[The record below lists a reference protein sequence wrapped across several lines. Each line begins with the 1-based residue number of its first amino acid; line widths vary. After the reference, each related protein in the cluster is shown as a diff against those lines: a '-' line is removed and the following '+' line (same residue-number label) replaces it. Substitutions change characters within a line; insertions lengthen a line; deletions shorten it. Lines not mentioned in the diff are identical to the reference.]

1 MKKLTRILCL
11 ALCLIMLLP
20 SIVACGEV
28 DLSSG
33 AQINMY
39 LTSEVYNFD
48 PAYAHLDSSAVKLLS
63 LMYEGIMKLDDNGK
77 VKKALCDTWE
87 YVEDEG
93 IDEESDEDNTYTMT
107 ITLKDSGWTDGR
119 AVHADQFVYAWK
131 RLLEPDFDG
140 EGAELLYDIK
150 GAWERK
156 NMGLSPDDIG
166 LYADQKVLTIEFKHS
181 IDPDDF
187 LRKLTSIALVP
198 LRQDKVDYYHDW
210 SKELKAAG
218 SYEAFF
224 AQGYSFDTPKAINLN
239 LMKEHL
245 ISLKNGS
252 AVRSPD
258 YNFTTCESFPHGVLK
273 KPSKIIVNEGL
284 YVLNEGIRD
293 IMDIKVYVFTPFE
306 IIKDRWYRRA
316 ESRGK
321 TGKAADM
328 QFENVNTT
336 AQTYIRPAMQC
347 ADIVMN
353 GVVSSAYIQEMTEK
367 IFRTMDNIMKKY
379 KNV

>member
-1 MKKLTRILCL
+1 MQLT
-11 ALCLIMLLP
+11 
-20 SIVACGEV
+20 
-28 DLSSG
+28 
-33 AQINMY
+33 
-39 LTSEVYNFD
+39 
-48 PAYAHLDSSAVKLLS
+48 
-63 LMYEGIMKLDDNGK
+63 
-77 VKKALCDTWE
+77 
-87 YVEDEG
+87 
-93 IDEESDEDNTYTMT
+93 EDNTLQQTQT
-107 ITLKDSGWTDGR
+107 STLAIVVEIVECLKKILEEDKQQKHPLFLNVKESVIFNTARR
-119 AVHADQFVYAWK
+119 ALDN
-131 RLLEPDFDG
+131 PDFRFLIGIAG
-140 EGAELLYDIK
+140 ESASGKTTFVQNAIRSCIAEERTDLY
-150 GAWERK
+150 
-156 NMGLSPDDIG
+156 
-166 LYADQKVLTIEFKHS
+166 TIVCC
-181 IDPDDF
+181 D
-187 LRKLTSIALVP
+187 
-198 LRQDKVDYYHDW
+198 DYYHDW

-224 AQGYSFDTPKAINLN
+224 AQGYSFDTPKAINLD
-239 LMKEHL
+239 LMKQHL

-258 YNFTTCESFPHGVLK
+258 YNFTTCESFSHGVLK

-367 IFRTMDNIMKKY
+367 IFRSMDNIIKKH
-379 KNV
+379 KGV

>member
-1 MKKLTRILCL
+1 MQLKEQETQNTIQQTQASNLAIVVEIVESLKKILEEDKQQKHPL
-11 ALCLIMLLP
+11 FLNVKESVIFNTARRALDNPNFRFLIGIAGESASGKTTFVQNAIRSCIAEERTDLYT
-20 SIVACGEV
+20 IVC
-28 DLSSG
+28 
-33 AQINMY
+33 
-39 LTSEVYNFD
+39 
-48 PAYAHLDSSAVKLLS
+48 
-63 LMYEGIMKLDDNGK
+63 
-77 VKKALCDTWE
+77 CD
-87 YVEDEG
+87 
-93 IDEESDEDNTYTMT
+93 
-107 ITLKDSGWTDGR
+107 
-119 AVHADQFVYAWK
+119 
-131 RLLEPDFDG
+131 
-140 EGAELLYDIK
+140 
-150 GAWERK
+150 
-156 NMGLSPDDIG
+156 
-166 LYADQKVLTIEFKHS
+166 
-181 IDPDDF
+181 
-187 LRKLTSIALVP
+187 
-198 LRQDKVDYYHDW
+198 DYYHDW
-210 SKELKAAG
+210 SKELKEAG

-224 AQGYSFDTPKAINLN
+224 AKGYSFDTPKAINLD
-239 LMKEHL
+239 LMKQHL
-245 ISLKNGS
+245 VSLKNGS

-367 IFRTMDNIMKKY
+367 IFRTMDNIIKKH
-379 KNV
+379 KGVLR

>member
-1 MKKLTRILCL
+1 MQLT
-11 ALCLIMLLP
+11 
-20 SIVACGEV
+20 
-28 DLSSG
+28 
-33 AQINMY
+33 
-39 LTSEVYNFD
+39 
-48 PAYAHLDSSAVKLLS
+48 
-63 LMYEGIMKLDDNGK
+63 
-77 VKKALCDTWE
+77 
-87 YVEDEG
+87 
-93 IDEESDEDNTYTMT
+93 EDNTLQQTQT
-107 ITLKDSGWTDGR
+107 STLAIVVEIVECLKKILEEDKQQKHPLFLNVKESVIFNTARR
-119 AVHADQFVYAWK
+119 ALDN
-131 RLLEPDFDG
+131 PDFRFLIGIAG
-140 EGAELLYDIK
+140 ESASGKTTFVQNAIRSCIAEERTDLY
-150 GAWERK
+150 
-156 NMGLSPDDIG
+156 
-166 LYADQKVLTIEFKHS
+166 TIVCC
-181 IDPDDF
+181 D
-187 LRKLTSIALVP
+187 
-198 LRQDKVDYYHDW
+198 DYYHDW

-224 AQGYSFDTPKAINLN
+224 AQGYSFDTPKAINLD
-239 LMKEHL
+239 LMKQHL

-367 IFRTMDNIMKKY
+367 IFRSMDNIIKKH
-379 KNV
+379 KGV

>member
-1 MKKLTRILCL
+1 MQLTEELSKDTKAQTQASSLAIVVEIVESLKKILEEDRKQKHPL
-11 ALCLIMLLP
+11 FLNVKESVIFNTARRALETPGFRFLIGIAGESASGKTTFVQNAIRSCIAEERTDLYT
-20 SIVACGEV
+20 IVCC
-28 DLSSG
+28 
-33 AQINMY
+33 
-39 LTSEVYNFD
+39 
-48 PAYAHLDSSAVKLLS
+48 
-63 LMYEGIMKLDDNGK
+63 DD
-77 VKKALCDTWE
+77 C
-87 YVEDEG
+87 
-93 IDEESDEDNTYTMT
+93 
-107 ITLKDSGWTDGR
+107 
-119 AVHADQFVYAWK
+119 
-131 RLLEPDFDG
+131 
-140 EGAELLYDIK
+140 
-150 GAWERK
+150 
-156 NMGLSPDDIG
+156 
-166 LYADQKVLTIEFKHS
+166 
-181 IDPDDF
+181 
-187 LRKLTSIALVP
+187 
-198 LRQDKVDYYHDW
+198 YHDW

-224 AQGYSFDTPKAINLN
+224 AQGYSFDTPKAINLD
-239 LMKEHL
+239 LMKQHL
-245 ISLKNGS
+245 ISLKNGD

-273 KPSKIIVNEGL
+273 RPAKIIVNEGL

-353 GVVSSAYIQEMTEK
+353 GVVSSAYIQEITEK
-367 IFRTMDNIMKKY
+367 IFRTMDNIIKKH
-379 KNV
+379 KNL

>member
-1 MKKLTRILCL
+1 MFYSNINIIDWNYRMQLKEQETQNTIQQTQASNLAIVVEIVESLKKILEEDKQQKHPL
-11 ALCLIMLLP
+11 FLNVKESVIFNTARRALDNPNFRFLIGIAGESASGKTTFVQNAIRSCIAEERTDLYT
-20 SIVACGEV
+20 IVC
-28 DLSSG
+28 
-33 AQINMY
+33 
-39 LTSEVYNFD
+39 
-48 PAYAHLDSSAVKLLS
+48 
-63 LMYEGIMKLDDNGK
+63 
-77 VKKALCDTWE
+77 CD
-87 YVEDEG
+87 
-93 IDEESDEDNTYTMT
+93 
-107 ITLKDSGWTDGR
+107 
-119 AVHADQFVYAWK
+119 
-131 RLLEPDFDG
+131 
-140 EGAELLYDIK
+140 
-150 GAWERK
+150 
-156 NMGLSPDDIG
+156 
-166 LYADQKVLTIEFKHS
+166 
-181 IDPDDF
+181 
-187 LRKLTSIALVP
+187 
-198 LRQDKVDYYHDW
+198 DYYHDW
-210 SKELKAAG
+210 SKELKEAG

-224 AQGYSFDTPKAINLN
+224 AKGYSFDTPKAINLD
-239 LMKEHL
+239 LMKQHL
-245 ISLKNGS
+245 VSLKNGS

-353 GVVSSAYIQEMTEK
+353 GVVSRAYIQEMTEK
-367 IFRTMDNIMKKY
+367 IFRTMDNIIKKH
-379 KNV
+379 KGVLR

>member
-1 MKKLTRILCL
+1 MQ
-11 ALCLIMLLP
+11 LITEHTNNLIETDQASKFP
-20 SIVACGEV
+20 IVIKIVE
-28 DLSSG
+28 S
-33 AQINMY
+33 
-39 LTSEVYNFD
+39 
-48 PAYAHLDSSAVKLLS
+48 
-63 LMYEGIMKLDDNGK
+63 
-77 VKKALCDTWE
+77 VKKILEEDKKQKQPLFINVKESVIFNIARRALNEPGSRFLIGIAGESASGKTTFVQNAIRSCIAEERTDLYTIVCCD
-87 YVEDEG
+87 
-93 IDEESDEDNTYTMT
+93 
-107 ITLKDSGWTDGR
+107 
-119 AVHADQFVYAWK
+119 
-131 RLLEPDFDG
+131 
-140 EGAELLYDIK
+140 
-150 GAWERK
+150 
-156 NMGLSPDDIG
+156 
-166 LYADQKVLTIEFKHS
+166 
-181 IDPDDF
+181 
-187 LRKLTSIALVP
+187 
-198 LRQDKVDYYHDW
+198 DYYYDW
-210 SKELKAAG
+210 SNELKEAG

-224 AQGYSFDTPKAINLN
+224 AKGYSFDTPKAINLQ

-273 KPSKIIVNEGL
+273 KPAQIIVNEGL

-321 TGKAADM
+321 TGLAADM

-367 IFRTMDNIMKKY
+367 IFRTMDDIAKGKD
-379 KNV
+379 VSL